1 MAETAKAA
9 LPAKVKPPS
18 VPAIHRQDQEFLPAA
33 IEILQTPPSP
43 IGTSFLLYIC
53 AAVVAVLAWSY
64 FGWLDIYAV
73 AAGKIQPSG
82 QSKVVQPLY
91 AGKVVAIHVEN
102 GSRVKAGDV
111 LIELDPT
118 ESGADRDAQARA
130 FNAAGAEAARRK
142 AAILAARSPDL
153 TVPKVEFPAGT
164 DEFIRLR
171 EEGVLAADVGQLRT
185 SLASLRAQLAEK
197 QATKERLLANI
208 EARKS
213 LLALG
218 KERAAMEEE
227 LIRRG
232 AGSRARVIEATEQ
245 YQSYVV
251 SDAGDR
257 GQLLENDAAMR
268 SLESKLAEAVSQ
280 FVATQAQK
288 LADIERDRDKLEQDV
303 IKAQLKRDLTKL
315 AAPING
321 TVQQLAATTIG
332 QVVTSGQS
340 LLTIVPFEGPME
352 IEAMIANK
360 DIGFVKAGQSAV
372 VKVEAF
378 PFTRYGTLDA
388 TVTKV
393 SRDAVDERYATN
405 LSDAASTAKQQGGT
419 GQSSNSPNLVFPATL
434 TLPKPSIMIEQGE
447 VPLVPG
453 MTVSVEIK
461 TGSRRAIDYV
471 LSPLREFISQ
481 SAHER

>member
-1 MAETAKAA
+1 MAQTAKAT
-9 LPAKVKPPS
+9 LPVKVGRSLAPD
-18 VPAIHRQDQEFLPAA
+18 RRDQEFLPAA

-43 IGTSFLLYIC
+43 AGTSLLLYIC
-53 AAVVAVLAWSY
+53 VAVVCTLAWSY

-73 AAGKIQPSG
+73 AAGKVQPSG

-102 GSRVKAGDV
+102 GSHVKAGDV

-118 ESGADRDAQARA
+118 ESAADRDAQTRS
-130 FNAAGAEAARRK
+130 FAAASAEAARRK
-142 AAILAARSPDL
+142 AAIQAAGTPDF
-153 TVPKVEFPAGT
+153 TAPAIEFMPGT
-164 DEFIRLR
+164 DEFIRKR
-171 EEGVLAADVGQLRT
+171 EEGVLAADLGGLR
-185 SLASLRAQLAEK
+185 SNIASLKAQLAEK
-197 QATKERLLANI
+197 QATKLRLLANI

-218 KERAAMEEE
+218 KERYAMEEE
-227 LIRRG
+227 LVKRG
-232 AGSRARVIEATEQ
+232 AGSRARVIEATET
-245 YQSYVV
+245 YQGYVV
-251 SDAGDR
+251 SDAGDH
-257 GQLLENDAAMR
+257 GQLLETDAAMR
-268 SLESKLAEAVSQ
+268 SLESKIAEAVSQ
-280 FVATQAQK
+280 FIATQAQK

-303 IKAQLKRDLTKL
+303 VKAQLKRDLTKL
-315 AAPING
+315 TAPIDG

-332 QVVTSGQS
+332 QVVNSGQS
-340 LLTIVPFEGPME
+340 LLTIVPVHGPME

-360 DIGFVKAGQSAV
+360 DIGFVKAGQIAV

-388 TVTKV
+388 TVAKV
-393 SRDAVDERYATN
+393 SRDAVDERYAPN
-405 LSDAASTAKQQGGT
+405 LSDAASATKQQGAT

-434 TLPKPSIMIEQGE
+434 TLSRPSIMVEDSE

-471 LSPLREFISQ
+471 LSPLREFVTQ
-481 SAHER
+481 TAHER